1 MKKLPMPSNP
11 LRAVSGRTLSLLC
24 VLLLLPLFSQAQQV
38 AAALSQEVAA
48 VNQPVQLNVT
58 VTGARGAQLP
68 ERLNI
73 TGLDARL
80 TGRSMQMAYM
90 NGQFTTSTIYSY
102 LIVAS
107 NTGDF
112 DIPPISVGINGRTY
126 KTAALKLRVGDNYG
140 GTPVLPAIPV
150 RPSRQPQMPP
160 PGMPSYVQPGGQ
172 QNPTPQLPS
181 GQMPPGHEEG
191 DPAFGDLI
199 IPKKSAYVGEV
210 VPVEIRFYFSAAYPV
225 RLSDRP
231 SFSGDGFT
239 VLNFSKPA
247 QREQEINGQLYNVII
262 FQTAITPVKSGNLE
276 VAPATIEAQIT
287 MPDNNQRG
295 GDDFLNNFFNG
306 SGFGMQSRQVT
317 ISTKPQNVEVKPL
330 PKEGRPDDF
339 SGAIGQFTLQAS
351 ATPKKAEA
359 GDPITLSAVVVG
371 RGNFEAIGAPTL
383 MDSENWKAYPP
394 SEKFEP
400 SPKDPIGYNGQ
411 KIFDYMIVA
420 RVDSTLTPSPEFSFF
435 DPAVEKY
442 VTLKATPVP
451 VVARGSSAATQGTT
465 VAAASASPTPAPT
478 TQPAAT
484 PPPVATDQLASE
496 FRPASFEPMIFSS
509 GFLIT
514 NGIIATAWLA
524 FLLFGLGRAAANSS
538 LAQRSARRREARR
551 LLQQTDDLSATPE
564 QFYQG
569 AEAFIR
575 TRLAPEGSNL
585 GTRDLVAQSALP
597 ADTKAEIDAILD
609 RADEGRYSTGSVAH
623 LGANDRQAIIKQLK
637 SFDEQLGA

>member
-1 MKKLPMPSNP
+1 MKKNLTPSN
-11 LRAVSGRTLSLLC
+11 LRALSGRTLFLLC
-24 VLLLLPLFSQAQQV
+24 ALLLLPLLAQAQQV
-38 AAALSQEVAA
+38 SATLSQEVAA

-73 TGLDARL
+73 TGIDARL
-80 TGRSMQMAYM
+80 TGRSMQMAYL
-90 NGQFTTSTIYSY
+90 NGQFTTSTVYSY
-102 LIVAS
+102 LMVPTQ
-107 NTGDF
+107 TGDF
-112 DIPPISVGINGRTY
+112 EIPAISVGINGRTY

-150 RPSRQPQMPP
+150 RPRQQPQAP
-160 PGMPSYVQPGGQ
+160 PGMPSYVQPGGGQ
-172 QNPTPQLPS
+172 QNPTAQLPS
-181 GQMPPGHEEG
+181 GQMPPGHNDGE
-191 DPAFGDLI
+191 PAFGDLI

-239 VLNFSKPA
+239 VLNFSKPS

-262 FQTAITPVKSGNLE
+262 FQTAITPVKSGDLE
-276 VAPATIEAQIT
+276 VAAATIEAQIT
-287 MPDNNQRG
+287 MPDGNQSS
-295 GDDFLNNFFNG
+295 GDDFLSNFFGG

-317 ISTKPQNVEVKPL
+317 VATKPQNVEVKAL
-330 PKEGRPDDF
+330 PKDGRPDDF

-359 GDPITLSAVVVG
+359 GDPITLTAVVAG
-371 RGNFEAIGAPTL
+371 RGNFAAIGAPTL

-394 SEKFEP
+394 SERFDP

-411 KIFDYMIVA
+411 KTFDYMIVA
-420 RVDSTLTPSPEFSFF
+420 RADSTLTPSPEFSFF

-451 VVARGSSAATQGTT
+451 VVARGSSTAAQGTAVAATAT
-465 VAAASASPTPAPT
+465 SPTPAPT
-478 TQPAAT
+478 SQPAAT
-484 PPPVATDQLASE
+484 PPPASTDQLASD
-496 FRPASFEPMIFSS
+496 FRPASFEPMIFSKD
-509 GFLIT
+509 FLIT

-524 FLLFGLGRAAANSS
+524 FVLFGLGRAAARSS
-538 LAQRSARRREARR
+538 TAQRAARRREARR
-551 LLQQTDDLSATPE
+551 LLQKTDDLSVTPE

-569 AEAFIR
+569 AETFIR
-575 TRLAPEGSNL
+575 ARLAPEGSNL
-585 GTRDLVAQSALP
+585 ATRELVAQSTVP
-597 ADTKAEIDAILD
+597 SETKAEIDAILD

-623 LGANDRQAIIKQLK
+623 LGPEQRQAIIKQLK